1 MTRGPQHARPTAASG
16 GPHAAPLAAVPRI
29 TAADGRLATAKGIA
43 LGCVLS
49 VLGWLAFFAMWW
61 LA

>member
-29 TAADGRLATAKGIA
+29 TDDRLAAAKGIA
-43 LGCVLS
+43 LGG
-49 VLGWLAFFAMWW
+49 VLGAMIWLALFAIWW